1 MGLVAGTL
9 VEHHSFMVL
18 PLRKYP
24 KKHIGAKKNKKII
37 FLSYLKFRFLILI
50 KKNIIII
57 KLNTSTTAIPI
68 DIEIGIANNING
80 NTLLLK

>member
-18 PLRKYP
+18 PLRKYL

-37 FLSYLKFRFLILI
+37 FCFVLKSCFDKTAYLDFGVWQ
-50 KKNIIII
+50 
-57 KLNTSTTAIPI
+57 KL
-68 DIEIGIANNING
+68 
-80 NTLLLK
+80 